1 MLTRLPAGTSPPNLL
16 LTDAS
21 GRQFIHPDTS
31 KRVNGKY
38 RKNRKV
44 PSPKC
49 TYNGKAVSLF
59 EALNTKKLCTVLMSG
74 SRASFSRRKI
84 L

>member
-1 MLTRLPAGTSPPNLL
+1 MKTMLTRLPAGTFPPNLL

-38 RKNRKV
+38 RKKTE
-44 PSPKC
+44 S
-49 TYNGKAVSLF
+49 TFAEMHL
-59 EALNTKKLCTVLMSG
+59 
-74 SRASFSRRKI
+74 
-84 L
+84 